1 MRPHEFAEQI
11 GVSVETLRR
20 WDRTGKL
27 KAKRTPSNHRYYTEE
42 DLLQAKGLKPISQ
55 ERLIKV
61 YCRVSSAKQKNELAN
76 QKLSMEKFC
85 LARGYAVDEW
95 IEEIGGGLNFK
106 RKKFLNLI
114 EEAISGKIETI
125 VIAHKDRLCRFA
137 FDLIEQLLQKR
148 GCQIVVANAERTS
161 HAPGETPGDVSSS
174 MSPQQELV
182 EDLMAIFSS
191 TASITMMDNGFY
203 CRWHDHNEKE
213 KKE

>member
-27 KAKRTPSNHRYYTEE
+27 KAKRTPSNHRFYTEE
-42 DLLQAKGLKPISQ
+42 DLLQAKGLKPISE

-61 YCRVSSAKQKNELAN
+61 YCRVSSAKQKNELTN
-76 QKLSMEKFC
+76 QKDSMEQFC

-114 EEAISGKIETI
+114 EDALSGKIEII

-137 FDLIEQLLQKR
+137 FDLIEQLLSKR
-148 GCQIVVANAERTS
+148 GCKIIVANAES
-161 HAPGETPGDVSSS
+161 L
-174 MSPQQELV
+174 SPQAELL
-182 EDLMAIFSS
+182 EDLMAVVHCFS
-191 TASITMMDNGFY
+191 
-203 CRWHDHNEKE
+203 CRLYGSRSYRKEKE
-213 KKE
+213 KAIQDILNIPYETL

>member
-1 MRPHEFAEQI
+1 MRPYEFAEQI

-42 DLLQAKGLKPISQ
+42 DLLQAKGLKPISE

-76 QKLSMEKFC
+76 QKLSMEQFC

-95 IEEIGGGLNFK
+95 VEEIGGGLNFK

-137 FDLIEQLLQKR
+137 FDLIEQLLKKR
-148 GCQIVVANAERTS
+148 GCQIVVANAE
-161 HAPGETPGDVSSS
+161 S
-174 MSPQQELV
+174 MSPQQELL
-182 EDLMAIFSS
+182 EDLMAVVHCFS
-191 TASITMMDNGFY
+191 
-203 CRWHDHNEKE
+203 CRLSGSRSYRKEKE
-213 KKE
+213 KAIRDILNIPNKTMLKLQNKVQC

>member
-1 MRPHEFAEQI
+1 MRPHEFAEEI

-42 DLLQAKGLKPISQ
+42 DLLQAKGLKPISE

-76 QKLSMEKFC
+76 QKSSMEQFC
-85 LARGYAVDEW
+85 LARGYAVDKW
-95 IEEIGGGLNFK
+95 VEEIGGGLNFK

-114 EEAISGKIETI
+114 EEAISGKIEVV
-125 VIAHKDRLCRFA
+125 VIAHKDRLCRLA
-137 FDLIEQLLQKR
+137 FDLIEQLLKKR
-148 GCQIVVANAERTS
+148 GCQIVVANAE
-161 HAPGETPGDVSSS
+161 S

-182 EDLMAIFSS
+182 EDLMAVVHC
-191 TASITMMDNGFY
+191 FY
-203 CRWHDHNEKE
+203 CRLYGSRSYRKEKE
-213 KKE
+213 KAIGDILNIPVETLLKFQNKIQC

>member
-42 DLLQAKGLKPISQ
+42 DLLQARGLKPIAE
-55 ERLIKV
+55 ERLVKV

-76 QKLSMEKFC
+76 QKLSMEQFC

-95 IEEIGGGLNFK
+95 VEEIGGGLNFK

-137 FDLIEQLLQKR
+137 FDLIEQLLKKR
-148 GCQIVVANAERTS
+148 GCQIVVANAE
-161 HAPGETPGDVSSS
+161 S

-182 EDLMAIFSS
+182 EDLMAVVHCFS
-191 TASITMMDNGFY
+191 
-203 CRWHDHNEKE
+203 CRLYGSRSYRKEKE
-213 KKE
+213 KAIRDILNIPSETMLKLQNKIQC

>member
-42 DLLQAKGLKPISQ
+42 DLLQARGLKPIAE
-55 ERLIKV
+55 ERLVKV

-76 QKLSMEKFC
+76 QKLSMEQFC

-95 IEEIGGGLNFK
+95 VEEIGGGLNFK

-137 FDLIEQLLQKR
+137 FDLIEQLLRKR
-148 GCQIVVANAERTS
+148 GCQIVVANAE
-161 HAPGETPGDVSSS
+161 S

-182 EDLMAIFSS
+182 EDLMAVVHCFS
-191 TASITMMDNGFY
+191 
-203 CRWHDHNEKE
+203 CRLYGSRNYRKEKE
-213 KKE
+213 KAIRDILNIPDKAMLKLQNKVQC

>member
-1 MRPHEFAEQI
+1 MRPHEFAEEI

-42 DLLQAKGLKPISQ
+42 DLLQAKGLKPISE

-76 QKLSMEKFC
+76 QKSSMEQFC

-95 IEEIGGGLNFK
+95 VEEIGGGLNFK
-106 RKKFLNLI
+106 RKKFLSLI
-114 EEAISGKIETI
+114 EEAISGKIEVI

-137 FDLIEQLLQKR
+137 FDLIEQLLSKR
-148 GCQIVVANAERTS
+148 GCQIVVANAE
-161 HAPGETPGDVSSS
+161 S

-182 EDLMAIFSS
+182 EDLMAVVHCFS
-191 TASITMMDNGFY
+191 
-203 CRWHDHNEKE
+203 CRLYGSRSYRKEKE
-213 KKE
+213 KAIRDILNIPSETLLKLPNKLQC

>member
-42 DLLQAKGLKPISQ
+42 DLLQATGLKPIAE

-61 YCRVSSAKQKNELAN
+61 YCRVSSAKQKNELAK
-76 QKLSMEKFC
+76 QKLSMEQFC

-95 IEEIGGGLNFK
+95 VEEIGGGLNFK

-148 GCQIVVANAERTS
+148 GCQIVVANAE
-161 HAPGETPGDVSSS
+161 S

-182 EDLMAIFSS
+182 EDLMAVVHCFS
-191 TASITMMDNGFY
+191 
-203 CRWHDHNEKE
+203 CRLYGSRSDRKQKE
-213 KKE
+213 KAIRDILDIPRETLLKLQNKLQC

>member
-1 MRPHEFAEQI
+1 MRPHEFAEKI

-42 DLLQAKGLKPISQ
+42 DLLQARGLKPITE

-76 QKLSMEKFC
+76 QKLSMEQFC

-95 IEEIGGGLNFK
+95 VEEIGGGLNFK

-114 EEAISGKIETI
+114 EEAISGRIETI

-148 GCQIVVANAERTS
+148 GCQIVVANAE
-161 HAPGETPGDVSSS
+161 S

-182 EDLMAIFSS
+182 EDLMAVVHCFS
-191 TASITMMDNGFY
+191 
-203 CRWHDHNEKE
+203 CRLYGSRSYRKEKE
-213 KKE
+213 KAIRDILNIPSETLLKLQNKVQC